1 MGLNPKCVKTF
12 FRSFD
17 PPNKRFSFFF
27 AKKKKKKIEK
37 KSKIKKNLVCFLAV
51 KEKKKFKKIFT
62 ILRGA
67 KQL

>member
-1 MGLNPKCVKTF
+1 V
-12 FRSFD
+12 
-17 PPNKRFSFFF
+17 FFF
-27 AKKKKKKIEK
+27 FFCKKKKNFLKKLK